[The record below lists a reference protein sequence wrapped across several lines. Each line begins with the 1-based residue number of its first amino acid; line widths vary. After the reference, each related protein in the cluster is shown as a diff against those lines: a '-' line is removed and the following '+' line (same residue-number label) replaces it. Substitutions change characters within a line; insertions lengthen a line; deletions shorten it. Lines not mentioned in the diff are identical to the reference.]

1 MKAIHMKKVLFL
13 FFIFTSINLIGQEKL
28 KGDKIV
34 VTEDR
39 NISEFTKI
47 EIRDDIDVI
56 LKQGTD
62 QSVTVETDEN
72 LQSAVLTDVS
82 NNTLIIDLSNK
93 IIRKKTLLVYVTVNQ
108 NIDEIITKDKAKL
121 ITSGSL
127 TFNAITINAEGDSK
141 IIMDLK
147 TTDFNLNNN
156 ESGSLTFNVNSENA
170 FLKAN
175 KTGKSKINLTTN
187 KLEVLSQGNSSTE
200 LTGYCKEVLFTSENK
215 SKIRAEKLE
224 CEEILINAS
233 DSSDSHVNAKN
244 SISIS
249 AINLAE
255 IYIYNNPTIR
265 IRKFADKAVLRK
277 K

>member
-1 MKAIHMKKVLFL
+1 MKAIHMKKVFFL
-13 FFIFTSINLIGQEKL
+13 LFIFTSINFVGQEKL

-56 LKQGTD
+56 LKQGEN
-62 QSVTVETDEN
+62 QSVTVESDEN
-72 LQSAVLTDVS
+72 LQGAVLTNVS
-82 NNTLIIDLSNK
+82 NNTLTIDLSNK

-108 NIDEIITKDKAKL
+108 NIDEIITKDKSKL

-127 TFNAITINAEGDSK
+127 NFNNITINAEGDSK

-156 ESGSLTFNVNSENA
+156 ESGSLTFNVNSDNA

-175 KTGKSKINLTTN
+175 KTGKSKIR
-187 KLEVLSQGNSSTE
+187 
-200 LTGYCKEVLFTSENK
+200 LF
-215 SKIRAEKLE
+215 
-224 CEEILINAS
+224 
-233 DSSDSHVNAKN
+233 
-244 SISIS
+244 SISS
-249 AINLAE
+249 FK
-255 IYIYNNPTIR
+255 TIKQ
-265 IRKFADKAVLRK
+265 I
-277 K
+277 